1 MFASLVHNKTKTV
14 RILNALLCLGAACL
28 LLAVVPPLVAQTEE
42 PQSSADYAFGQVMN
56 FHLAPDDPATVSK
69 VTLFFRAPEFENTF
83 VAEAPLANG
92 KSHYPV
98 DLNQVRLAPFTTVT
112 YWWRVENKDGS
123 ILTTPEQQIAY
134 VDDQFEWQ
142 SLTQDEVTAHWT
154 GEDVALGQLALDVA
168 AEAQPA
174 LAALIPNAPTTGYE
188 VYIYPSSADLR
199 AALRLTGR
207 DWVGAHAHPELGV
220 LLVTAV
226 NSRTAASDLRQS
238 IPHEL
243 VHFYLYQVLGAGYE
257 SLPRWFNEGLA
268 TLAESN
274 PNPNYARVLE
284 TAVANQSTIP
294 FAQLCENFPLAE
306 NQAVL
311 AYAQSYSLLA
321 YIQDRYGNSGVQN
334 LIAAYAN
341 GGDCESG
348 VQQALG
354 LTLVELEQAWRQT
367 QQTRSPAAQ
376 FFSDSGIWLLLLAGG
391 FVIAA
396 LLVIKT

>member
-1 MFASLVHNKTKTV
+1 M
-14 RILNALLCLGAACL
+14 RALLCLGAACL
-28 LLAVVPPLVAQTEE
+28 LLAAVPPLLAQTEE

-112 YWWRVENKDGS
+112 YWWRVEFKDGT
-123 ILTTPEQQIAY
+123 ILTTPEQKIAY

-243 VHFYLYQVLGAGYE
+243 VHFY
-257 SLPRWFNEGLA
+257 
-268 TLAESN
+268 
-274 PNPNYARVLE
+274 
-284 TAVANQSTIP
+284 
-294 FAQLCENFPLAE
+294 
-306 NQAVL
+306 
-311 AYAQSYSLLA
+311 
-321 YIQDRYGNSGVQN
+321 
-334 LIAAYAN
+334 
-341 GGDCESG
+341 
-348 VQQALG
+348 
-354 LTLVELEQAWRQT
+354 
-367 QQTRSPAAQ
+367 
-376 FFSDSGIWLLLLAGG
+376 
-391 FVIAA
+391 
-396 LLVIKT
+396 